1 MNRALRLVVALL
13 ASCTLAA
20 LASAGELVTL
30 TGKSLKGDVVGVDAQ
45 TVSFKEAGSGT
56 IAKIPVKEVGE
67 INLGSKLPIINAAVK
82 RNEIELVD
90 GSVLVAPA
98 VVIKGKK
105 VEPTFIPQP
114 PGVTAPT
121 VDLPMTNLFWL
132 MRNAEDPKAKVEWKK
147 LLTERGKRD
156 LFVTIDEKGNLSPL
170 AGTFLEGDDKG
181 VGIQFQD
188 AVSDE
193 KRRLLQARATGGF
206 VFNQPPR
213 DTIPQTVCKVRDVF
227 GNVLIAQAV
236 AVSDSG
242 IKVTTVSGATFE
254 YPGSTGIAKLDFAE
268 GNVKYLVE
276 LDPVVAGPDEI
287 PGEPRLTYLKN
298 RTQDGARLRL
308 DGIEYQKGLLIFP
321 DTALTYNLGGD
332 YREFKAMVGVDD
344 RIPVANSNVRLTIEG
359 DGRKLFSE
367 NISRKDKP
375 RTVTLDVKEIKQ
387 LKISVERESLY
398 LGNQVNLADV
408 RVQK

>member
-1 MNRALRLVVALL
+1 MTRAPRLAAAFL
-13 ASCTLAA
+13 AACTLAA

-30 TGKSLKGDVVGVDAQ
+30 SGKALKGDVVAVDAQ
-45 TVSFKEAGSGT
+45 TVTFKEAGSGT
-56 IAKIPVKEVGE
+56 LAKIPVKEVGE
-67 INLGSKLPIINAAVK
+67 VNLGGRLPALGPTVK

-90 GSVLVAPA
+90 GSVLVAPEVA
-98 VVIKGKK
+98 IKGKK
-105 VEPTFIPQP
+105 VEFAFLPAPAGATP
-114 PGVTAPT
+114 PT
-121 VDLPMTNLFWL
+121 VDLPMTTLYWV
-132 MRNAEDPKAKVEWKK
+132 MRNAEDPKARAEWKK
-147 LLTERGKRD
+147 LLTDRGKRD

-170 AGTFLEGDDKG
+170 AGTFLEGDEKG

-213 DTIPQTVCKVRDVF
+213 DAIPPTVCKVRDVF

-236 AVSDSG
+236 TVSDSG
-242 IKVTTVSGATFE
+242 IKVTTVGGATFE
-254 YPGSTGIAKLDFAE
+254 YPGGTGLAKLDFAE
-268 GNVKYLVE
+268 GNVKYLVD
-276 LDPVVAGPDEI
+276 LDPTVAGPDEV

-308 DGIEYQKGLLIFP
+308 DGVEYQKGLLIFP

-332 YREFKAMVGVDD
+332 YREFKATVGVDD
-344 RIPVANSNVRLTIEG
+344 RIPVASSNVRLTIEG

-367 NISRKDKP
+367 NVSRKDKP
-375 RTVTLDVKEIKQ
+375 RTVTLDVKEVKQ